1 MRGEVEAQE
10 AASITSHSKGHYD
23 LAIQPYR
30 FLGPGDLTY
39 RDEYRRRALE

>member
-1 MRGEVEAQE
+1 MRGEVEAE
-10 AASITSHSKGHYD
+10 SEKNAGSHTKGHYD